1 MNFLKRILITTWG
14 VYALVVFFTLA
25 LLLTLV
31 VALVPSQKIC
41 RWMVHR
47 TAQLIFKL
55 VGIPVQ
61 VHHLDRLP
69 LGPCVIV
76 ANHASYLDGPLIT
89 AALPPIF
96 SFVIKQEIRKM
107 PGAHLLLRRIGSHFV
122 ERFNRKKSAADARR
136 ILDSAKN
143 GQALAFFA
151 EGTFQRKPGLM
162 PFRMG
167 AFSTAV
173 RADFPVVPMVIRG
186 ARHILPSGAW
196 LPRPGKLEVIVQ
208 MPLRVNQLAASPT
221 RELVAA
227 TRTQMMRELGEVDL
241 APETTNL
248 TRNQDSPPG
257 NPAD

>member
-1 MNFLKRILITTWG
+1 MNFLKRLLITAWG
-14 VYALVVFFTLA
+14 VYALIVFFTLA
-25 LLLTLV
+25 LLLTLA
-31 VALVPSQKIC
+31 VALIPSQKTC

-47 TAQLIFKL
+47 TARLILKL
-55 VGIPVQ
+55 AGIPLEVR
-61 VHHLDRLP
+61 HLDRLP
-69 LGPCVIV
+69 EGPCVIV
-76 ANHASYLDGPLIT
+76 ANHASYLDGPLIA
-89 AALPPIF
+89 AALPPVF

-107 PGAHLLLRRIGSHFV
+107 PGAHLLLRRVGSHFV

-136 ILDSAKN
+136 ILASAKD

-151 EGTFQRKPGLM
+151 EGTFQKKPGLM

-196 LPRPGKLEVIVQ
+196 LPRPGKLEVIIQ
-208 MPLRVNQLAASPT
+208 MPLRVNQLAANPT

-227 TRTQMMRELGEVDL
+227 TRSQMLRELGEQDL
-241 APETTNL
+241 APETTSL
-248 TRNQDSPPG
+248 VQPPG
-257 NPAD
+257 QD